1 METMPMGTHRALS
14 IQPRI
19 PEILKHEQIVQNFQ
33 ETFSK
38 NPEIVKFLKS
48 EPFNQKFQNSS
59 IIPVRNFWKKFGIPH
74 KVNILFEILENA
86 VLFVTGKFW
95 KLLEFHIEWKLLPS
109 ERLYFDKQSTL
120 FLVDLEYTFQA

>member
-59 IIPVRNFWKKFGIPH
+59 IIPVRNF
-74 KVNILFEILENA
+74 
-86 VLFVTGKFW
+86 
-95 KLLEFHIEWKLLPS
+95 
-109 ERLYFDKQSTL
+109 
-120 FLVDLEYTFQA
+120 